1 MITVF
6 SNYIGTPT
14 PTNTGI
20 PPGPE
25 TESPT
30 PTETPTQ
37 TPTPTATQTPT
48 GTSAATPTSTQTS
61 TPTPTPTNTQTPTPT
76 QTPTQTNTA
85 TRTQTPTQTPTRT
98 LTITPTRTLTP
109 TPSSNVQ
116 FSYPYSDL
124 GTGGSD
130 TEACSEGG
138 NTFYGVR
145 ATFNDLEIG
154 DILYVDTNLNDP
166 AVGFSFV
173 SNSVIYYQVNGGSGT
188 IVSAPGLCQL

>member
-6 SNYIGTPT
+6 SNFIGTPT
-14 PTNTGI
+14 PTNTQTPTNIEI

-30 PTETPTQ
+30 PTASPTQ
-37 TPTPTATQTPT
+37 TPTNTPSNTVSGTLTQ
-48 GTSAATPTSTQTS
+48 TPTSTQT
-61 TPTPTPTNTQTPTPT
+61 PTP
-76 QTPTQTNTA
+76 TPTQTNTA

-154 DILYVDTNLNDP
+154 DILYLDTNLNDP
-166 AVGFSFV
+166 AIGFSFV
-173 SNSVIYYQVNGGSGT
+173 SNGVIYYDVDGGSGT
-188 IVSAPGLCQL
+188 IVSASGLCQL